1 MTPAFTTLSRYERI
15 GSRRFRRGLVIGTY
29 GGWLLAAAIFKLV
42 VSKDLAFVFVPL
54 FIGLVNPLL
63 VVIWFG
69 RKSYLSRAV
78 LERDSGLDERLV
90 QNRNRAFRG
99 AFQVFAPIVIIG
111 WGLSLLAIW
120 MQSGTEGWTDATL
133 IYSGAILLG
142 VTLPTAIWAWREPDP
157 LPTGEAS
164 S

>member
-29 GGWLLAAAIFKLV
+29 GGWLVAAAIFKV
-42 VSKDLAFVFVPL
+42 VVPTDWAYALVPL
-54 FIGLVNPLL
+54 FFGLVNPLL
-63 VVIWFG
+63 VLVWFA

-90 QNRNRAFRG
+90 QNRNRAFRA
-99 AFQVFAPIVIIG
+99 AFQVFAPIVMIG
-111 WGLSLLAIW
+111 WGLSFLAIW
-120 MQSGTEGWTDATL
+120 MQSGTEGWADATL

-157 LPTGEAS
+157 LTTREELA
-164 S
+164 